1 MVLELLLAEFHFLEQ
16 VCTEED
22 GGGGLLAVPG
32 RFGSRSRSRP
42 SLARAMQPLSVP
54 CWLDVGNV
62 GQDIPIR
69 CLKHMLLA
77 ACVHPPPHPLA
88 HSCVNVP
95 QAVVLAESLSMRLP
109 GCPSACADIMRSA
122 VDGEVE
128 GGGGSQSGGEEE
140 EVGGNEEEDG
150 GGEVARPSI
159 GAGSSAGRPAEWGCQ
174 AGGGVGGRR
183 QPPPCST
190 TKRPAAS
197 AGHVLYRP
205 SATVRLSES
214 RLAVASVLC
223 SGAASSLGG
232 LRPMD
237 PSGYISRSGSDP
249 APCLEEADAAAALGR
264 PRTVTSG
271 SRSISGCWAA
281 AASASCNT
289 SGAVRP
295 REAGPDCSRT
305 EEQEDLDGY
314 AHQGSSG
321 TERYVGLLRRL
332 FEPHWP
338 EAGLRE
344 WVYTCSGGR
353 ASAEM
358 VGTVGAGSGTHLPQH
373 GSGSRYRSATR
384 PVEWGAGSRMYLQHG
399 EGELRAALTL
409 VSVD

>member
-1 MVLELLLAEFHFLEQ
+1 M
-16 VCTEED
+16 
-22 GGGGLLAVPG
+22 
-32 RFGSRSRSRP
+32 
-42 SLARAMQPLSVP
+42 
-54 CWLDVGNV
+54 
-62 GQDIPIR
+62 
-69 CLKHMLLA
+69 
-77 ACVHPPPHPLA
+77 
-88 HSCVNVP
+88 
-95 QAVVLAESLSMRLP
+95 LAESLTLRLP
-109 GCPSACADIMRSA
+109 GCPSACSDIMRLA

-264 PRTVTSG
+264 PSRSVTSG
-271 SRSISGCWAA
+271 PRSESGCWTAA
-281 AASASCNT
+281 APASCDT
-289 SGAVRP
+289 SSGALRP
-295 REAGPDCSRT
+295 RAAGPNCSHT
-305 EEQEDLDGY
+305 EGEEGYRPDGI
-314 AHQGSSG
+314 AHQGGG
-321 TERYVGLLRRL
+321 TERYIGLLHQL